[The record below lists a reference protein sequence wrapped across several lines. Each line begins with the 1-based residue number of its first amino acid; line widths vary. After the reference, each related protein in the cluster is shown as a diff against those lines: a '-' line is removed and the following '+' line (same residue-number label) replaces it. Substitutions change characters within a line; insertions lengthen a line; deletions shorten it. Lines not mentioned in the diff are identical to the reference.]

1 MYKCTVNMRR
11 NKRNSH
17 KKKQQNQ
24 TKDVRDTYLPRTE
37 SSFDILNTFDDIES
51 ITRRDNAELVQDL
64 SDKDLTK
71 SKKYKL
77 HRKSEVK
84 EVSLLPSNES
94 VLCDLCSLRG
104 VTKIKYSAFSCNSE
118 DNDHKRNITAPE
130 CYLCCSEMDSFSQR
144 NKRQISRTTRTETG
158 DLESDFKSRSSVFH
172 DKEQRHNSRKDL
184 LRTRISEDNEKIAA
198 CSPLL
203 LQTSRQ
209 EKAWNL
215 RENRKIS
222 KGRKQRSKNYG
233 PDIGTVN
240 GKQLSNSIAPEFQ
253 NLRPYLPLLTLCQC
267 PDYDS
272 AIIEAVRDYN
282 DPCRGVASLIYPTT
296 NP

>member
-1 MYKCTVNMRR
+1 MRR

-24 TKDVRDTYLPRTE
+24 TKDVPDIYLPRTE
-37 SSFDILNTFDDIES
+37 TSFDILNIFDDIES
-51 ITRRDNAELVQDL
+51 ITRREHAELVQDL

-77 HRKSEVK
+77 HCNSEVK
-84 EVSLLPSNES
+84 EASLLPSNES
-94 VLCDLCSLRG
+94 VLCDLCSLQG
-104 VTKIKYSAFSCNSE
+104 INKVKYSALLCNSE
-118 DNDHKRNITAPE
+118 DNDHKCNITGPE
-130 CYLCCSEMDSFSQR
+130 CYLYCSEMESFSQR
-144 NKRQISRTTRTETG
+144 SIKQISRTTRIETG
-158 DLESDFKSRSSVFH
+158 DLESDFRSRSSVFH
-172 DKEQRHNSRKDL
+172 DKEQRHYSQKDL
-184 LRTRISEDNEKIAA
+184 LRTRVSEDNEKIAA
-198 CSPLL
+198 CLPLL

-209 EKAWNL
+209 EKA
-215 RENRKIS
+215 
-222 KGRKQRSKNYG
+222 NYG

-240 GKQLSNSIAPEFQ
+240 GKQLSNSIAPEYQ

-282 DPCRGVASLIYPTT
+282 DPCRGVASFIYPTT